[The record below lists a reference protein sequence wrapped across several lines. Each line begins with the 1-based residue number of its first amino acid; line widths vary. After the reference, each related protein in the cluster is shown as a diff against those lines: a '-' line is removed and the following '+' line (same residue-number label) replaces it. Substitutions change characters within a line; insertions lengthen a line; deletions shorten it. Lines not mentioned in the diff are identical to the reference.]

1 MDDLESEQ
9 QVVTR
14 PLEEN
19 PIVAEL
25 LRLLSQTKVE
35 QLTDLKELVQC
46 VSTMET
52 QFTKTTAELQTVKQE
67 LQALR
72 GQLSGEEKTLFSDLT
87 ESLDTALRQ
96 GREQLSGIRMNIVRA
111 SRVAVY
117 NLKGKGISGL
127 NHALEV
133 LGVRKA
139 VSTLQT
145 HLNKT
150 SKSLETGIERVE
162 TVGRELREAGKHL
175 QNAGCVLTGKERQ
188 GTSDQAGRATAA
200 ILSLMRRIHDAIKRI
215 ESLSGRA
222 LNRLDSLERAAKE
235 ERPSVKDTL
244 KTLKNQRTQPG
255 KARKRQEPVR

>member
-14 PLEEN
+14 SLEEN

-35 QLTDLKELVQC
+35 QLTDFKELVQC

-52 QFTKTTAELQTVKQE
+52 QLTKTTAELQTVKQE

-96 GREQLSGIRMNIVRA
+96 GHEQLSGIRMNIVRA
-111 SRVAVY
+111 SQMAVC

-127 NHALEV
+127 NRALEA

-145 HLNKT
+145 HLNQAA
-150 SKSLETGIERVE
+150 KSLESGIGRVE
-162 TVGRELREAGKHL
+162 AIGRELREAGKHL
-175 QNAGCVLTGKERQ
+175 QNAGCVLTGKERR
-188 GTSDQAGRATAA
+188 GIPVQAGRATAVVLA
-200 ILSLMRRIHDAIKRI
+200 PLRRIHDTIGKL
-215 ESLSGRA
+215 EKLSGRA
-222 LNRLDSLERAAKE
+222 LTQLDGLERASKE

-244 KTLKNQRTQPG
+244 KALKSQRTQSG
-255 KARKRQEPVR
+255 KTRNRQEPAR